1 MQKEMKTKQ
10 ESGKVAGES
19 RYSRQET
26 LSLPRGHSVLPS
38 SASGLGT
45 MSWTSSPAQK
55 THGTLRSLSVSV
67 PIVPSEHPPVLR
79 WHSQSC

>member
-10 ESGKVAGES
+10 ESVAGEG
-19 RYSRQET
+19 RYSRRET

-45 MSWTSSPAQK
+45 MSWTSSPVQK

-67 PIVPSEHPPVLR
+67 PVVPSKHPPVLR